1 MTGPAQMV
9 AYVLAN
15 ERTLL
20 HALYVHL
27 GLSVSAL
34 LVAAA
39 VCIPL
44 GIWTS
49 RRPAGAGVVGFM
61 TGLRSIPS
69 LAVLAL
75 MLPVLGLGTKP
86 ALVALILLAIPPI
99 LINTDLG
106 YASVI
111 APRFEA
117 AVGMGMLPGQV
128 FDASRR
134 RSPRRRD
141 PRRRP
146 HRRGRGHRVRDAR
159 GVHRRRWARRPDRRR
174 TAERQHRRTA
184 DRGDLRSR
192 CSRWRL
198 RVCSRSH
205 SGGSRRARSP
215 HELTFSSRAVMR
227 SPCSPQARC
236 SPPRAPTARALRSV
250 RRTSPKSCCSA
261 RSTPWRSRTA
271 A

>member
-1 MTGPAQMV
+1 MTGPAQMI

-20 HALYVHL
+20 HALFVHL
-27 GLSVSAL
+27 GLSLGAL

-44 GIWTS
+44 GVWTS

-106 YASVI
+106 YASVDR
-111 APRFEA
+111 AAVEA
-117 AVGMGMLPGQV
+117 AIGMGMLPGQV
-128 FDASRR
+128 LRR
-134 RSPRRRD
+134 VETPLAA
-141 PRRRP
+141 P
-146 HRRGRGHRVRDAR
+146 VILA
-159 GVHRRRWARRPDRRR
+159 GV
-174 TAERQHRRTA
+174 
-184 DRGDLRSR
+184 
-192 CSRWRL
+192 
-198 RVCSRSH
+198 
-205 SGGSRRARSP
+205 
-215 HELTFSSRAVMR
+215 
-227 SPCSPQARC
+227 
-236 SPPRAPTARALRSV
+236 
-250 RRTSPKSCCSA
+250 
-261 RSTPWRSRTA
+261 RTA
-271 A
+271 AVEVIASATLAAFIGGGGLGDLIVAGLQNDNIGELLTGATCVALLALAAEGLLSLAQRRLTPRAVAA